1 MWRRCTPKNGFNFN
15 QSNHTSAVPPPT
27 HAGFL
32 PPNTSLSFLF
42 LRRRSPRLT
51 LSQSFADGKRRQS
64 QLFMRAR
71 VVAQGVTVAA
81 MMGCLAW
88 QGAQKDEKAASAA
101 AASKITE

>member
-1 MWRRCTPKNGFNFN
+1 MQDSSHQTL
-15 QSNHTSAVPPPT
+15 HY
-27 HAGFL
+27 
-32 PPNTSLSFLF
+32 LF
-42 LRRRSPRLT
+42 CFCRSSPRLT

>member
-1 MWRRCTPKNGFNFN
+1 MGGLKVRQT
-15 QSNHTSAVPPPT
+15 QHY
-27 HAGFL
+27 L
-32 PPNTSLSFLF
+32 PCFCAAAA
-42 LRRRSPRLT
+42 PRLT

-88 QGAQKDEKAASAA
+88 QGAQKDEKTASAA
-101 AASKITE
+101 AAAAVPAKITE